1 MKDEFYFP
9 SKDGNTEIHT
19 IVWKPEGDVKA
30 VLQMAHGMVE
40 YIERYDEFAN
50 YLCERG
56 FFVVGNDHLGHGKSV
71 QSKSEYGYFQKKNG
85 NACLIADMHTLRN
98 RIMKKYPDVPYFV
111 LGHSMGSILMRQ
123 YIQMYGNGLA
133 GALLLG
139 VVSEQPGAL
148 LCAGRLLCKGLSI
161 VKGGHHRSRLVD
173 KMVTGSFNNK
183 FKPARTRA
191 DWVTSDAE
199 HLEKYVNDPLCS
211 FVFTVNAYY
220 HMLGGLQQISKK
232 ESAFMIPKNLP
243 VLLAAGS
250 DDPVGNFGK
259 GVRKIYERYKK
270 AGIEDVT
277 LRLYAGDR
285 HELLNETDRQQVY
298 KDLYEWM
305 EKEINMK

>member
-19 IVWKPEGDVKA
+19 IVWKPEGEVKA
-30 VLQMAHGMVE
+30 VLQMVHGMVE
-40 YIERYDEFAN
+40 YIDRYDEFAN
-50 YLCERG
+50 YLCEQG
-56 FFVVGNDHLGHGKSV
+56 FYVVGNDHLGHGKTV
-71 QSKSEYGYFQKKNG
+71 QSKSEDGYFNKKNG
-85 NACLIADMHTLRN
+85 NACLIADMHTLRT
-98 RIMKKYPDVPYFV
+98 RIAKKYPDVPYFM

-123 YIQMYGNGLA
+123 YMQVYGNGLA
-133 GALLLG
+133 GVLLLG
-139 VVSEQPGAL
+139 VVAEQPQSAL
-148 LCAGRLLCKGLSI
+148 RVGKMLCRGLAA

-173 KMVTGSFNNK
+173 KMITGSFNK
-183 FKPARTRA
+183 RFKPALTRA

-220 HMLGGLQQISKK
+220 HMLSGLQQVSKK
-232 ESAFMIPKNLP
+232 ESAFMIPKSLP

-250 DDPVGNFGK
+250 DDPVGNCGK

-298 KDLYEWM
+298 VDLYEWM
-305 EKEINMK
+305 KSRIW

>member
-19 IVWKPEGDVKA
+19 IVWKPEGEVRA
-30 VLQMAHGMVE
+30 VLQLAHGMVE
-40 YIERYDEFAN
+40 YIDRYDEFAN
-50 YLCERG
+50 YLCKKG
-56 FFVVGNDHLGHGKSV
+56 IYVVGNDHLGHGKSV
-71 QSKSEYGYFQKKNG
+71 QSKAEYGYFHKKNG
-85 NACLIADMHTLRN
+85 NACLIADMHTLRT
-98 RIMKKYPDVPYFV
+98 RISKKYPDVPYFM

-123 YIQMYGNGLA
+123 YMQMYGNGLS
-133 GALLLG
+133 GVILLG
-139 VVSEQPGAL
+139 VVSERPKAAVFG
-148 LCAGRLLCKGLSI
+148 GRLLCKVISF
-161 VKGGHHRSRLVD
+161 VKGGHYRSKLVD
-173 KMVTGSFNNK
+173 TLVTGSFNRK
-183 FKPARTRA
+183 FKPALTRA

-220 HMLGGLQQISKK
+220 HMLGGLQQVSRK

-250 DDPVGNFGK
+250 DDPVGNCGK
-259 GVRKIYERYKK
+259 GVRKIFERYKK
-270 AGIEDVT
+270 AGLEDVT

-298 KDLYEWM
+298 ADVYEW
-305 EKEINMK
+305 INHRM

>member
-19 IVWKPEGDVKA
+19 IEWKPEGEVKA

-40 YIERYDEFAN
+40 YIDRYDEFAG

-56 FFVVGNDHLGHGKSV
+56 IYVVGNDHLGHGKSV
-71 QSKSEYGYFQKKNG
+71 QSKSEYGYFHKKNG
-85 NACLIADMHTLRN
+85 NACLLADMHTLRN
-98 RIMKKYPDVPYFV
+98 RTMKKYPNVPYFM

-133 GALLLG
+133 GTILLG
-139 VVSEQPGAL
+139 VVSTRKRVETN
-148 LCAGRLLCKGLSI
+148 AGRMLCKGIALA
-161 VKGGHHRSRLVD
+161 KGGHYRSKLVD
-173 KMVTGSFNNK
+173 KLVTGSFNKK
-183 FKPARTRA
+183 FKPVLTRA
-191 DWVTSDAE
+191 DWVTSDITQR
-199 HLEKYVNDPLCS
+199 EKYVNDPLCS

-220 HMLGGLQQISKK
+220 HMFSGLQQISKK

-243 VLLAAGS
+243 ILLAAGS

-259 GVRKIYERYKK
+259 GVRRIYECYKK

-277 LRLYAGDR
+277 MRLYAGDR

-298 KDLYEWM
+298 VDLYEWM
-305 EKEINMK
+305 RSRI